1 MREGN
6 MATRDEMLT
15 EEITERLNW
24 LCPKVW
30 ALPVDMWGD
39 RETIRWIR
47 TEDICFMT
55 TEFELGDYVVMIVT
69 ADGEKYYTKS
79 RLGELEEKLKDNPRF
94 MRSTRSMIINLQKI
108 VRSRNSSARDL
119 WFEGI
124 EEVQINAVSGTNL
137 NEYKERFEEL

>member
-1 MREGN
+1 
-6 MATRDEMLT
+6 MATRDEILT

-30 ALPVDMWGD
+30 VLPVDVFRD
-39 RETIRWIR
+39 KETIRWIR

-55 TEFELGDYVVMIVT
+55 TDFELEDYVVMIVT
-69 ADGEKYYTKS
+69 ADGEKYYSKS
-79 RLGELEEKLKDNPRF
+79 RLGELEEKLEDNPWF
-94 MRSTRSMIINLQKI
+94 MRSTRSMIINLKKI

-124 EEVQINAVSGTNL
+124 EEVQINAVSNSNL
-137 NEYKERFEEL
+137 NEYKRRFEEL